1 MLANMARA
9 VHSRL
14 CFQGIVGDLGAVAR
28 CRPRTTTTRQLDPTA
43 APGPAIAADD
53 SPRVRLESTK

>member
-43 APGPAIAADD
+43 APGPAIAADND
-53 SPRVRLESTK
+53 PLARLKSSK

>member
-14 CFQGIVGDLGAVAR
+14 CFQGIVGDLGAVAQ
-28 CRPRTTTTRQLDPTA
+28 CRPRTTTTLQLDPIA
-43 APGPAIAADD
+43 APDPAIAADD
-53 SPRVRLESTK
+53 NPRVRNESTK

>member
-28 CRPRTTTTRQLDPTA
+28 CRSRTTTTLQLDLTA

-53 SPRVRLESTK
+53 HPRVRIESTK